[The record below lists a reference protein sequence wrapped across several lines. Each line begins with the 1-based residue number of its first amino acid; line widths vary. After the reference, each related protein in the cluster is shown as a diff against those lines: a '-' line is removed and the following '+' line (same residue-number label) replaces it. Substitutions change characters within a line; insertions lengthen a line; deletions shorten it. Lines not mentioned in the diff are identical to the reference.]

1 MTILGSFIRDTAYFQ
16 SRRDQ
21 QLMLNAEDF
30 DLQFTNLINYINN
43 KVTPLINRLEAQ
55 VVPGTDEDGT
65 ANTFLRNIG
74 DGSTEWVPINNDAVN
89 NYSIAFSKLVK
100 AATGSIFATGNDRI
114 FRTVAPIE
122 EEQILSSIS
131 NNLPVWRKARGD
143 NFADRAI
150 IGTNIDFACIG
161 ANLLSAQVIG
171 RPLDANA
178 ILDRHILDQTVT
190 GVKFADN
197 SIITE
202 TINAGLIEERKVNIN
217 AGRYNILDNSLENRH
232 FPNNFL
238 DFERL
243 AKRAD
248 INFDDNVNYAFTSNN
263 ILDNSLALNV
273 INVGNT
279 IDTIRSFAQ
288 GAIEIQHMI
297 PHSVYPYAIEQVGST
312 KIRKEKLNAQIRN
325 ALGI

>member
-30 DLQFTNLINYINN
+30 DLQFTSLINYINN
-43 KVTPLINRLEAQ
+43 KITPLINRLEAQ

-74 DGSTEWVPINNDAVN
+74 DGTTEWVPINNKAVN
-89 NYSIAFSKLVK
+89 DYSISFSKLIQ
-100 AATGSIFATGNDRI
+100 AAIGSIFATANDRI
-114 FRTVAPIE
+114 FRIVTPIE
-122 EEQILSSIS
+122 EEQILSSTS
-131 NNLPVWRKARGD
+131 NNLPVWQKARGD

-150 IGTNIDFACIG
+150 TGINIDFACIG
-161 ANLLSAQVIG
+161 ANLLSPQVIG

-178 ILDRHILDQTVT
+178 ILERHILDQTIT

-202 TINAGLIEERKVNIN
+202 KIDLVLVGQRRDNIN
-217 AGRYNILDNSLENRH
+217 AGRYKILDQSLENRH

-238 DFERL
+238 DFARL
-243 AKRAD
+243 ATRAD

-263 ILDNSLALNV
+263 ILDNSLALDVND
-273 INVGNT
+273 VGNS
-279 IDTIRSFAQ
+279 IDTTRSFAI
-288 GAIEIQHMI
+288 GAIEIQHLI